1 LASEQDRSMK
11 VTSVVF
17 VRRLVILCF
26 VLIVAILAHA
36 LATHLVKM
44 TDQAMVEVQKAK
56 GSKDPQALDKMATA
70 TRFLGEVG
78 NVINKKMIHAV
89 DWLTYSMLLVMA
101 LAVAGALMGG
111 LIGSVLFRKLMV
123 LVDLISELPAVD
135 KAAVVGGVVL
145 GLVMT
150 ALTSIFVWRI
160 PRVGPVFTLLFGIA
174 WIYLG
179 MVIMMSLK
187 GALKPYVGAAEEDEG
202 AMPERPKILDT
213 NVIIDG
219 RIADICKTGFLD
231 GTIYVPGFILDE
243 LQLIADSAD
252 PLKRMRGRRGL
263 DILNQMQK
271 NMSLLVRSF
280 DAASSDDDETV
291 DMKLVRL
298 AKDIG
303 GSIVTNDYNLN
314 KVAQL
319 QGVKVLNVNELANA
333 LKPVVLP
340 GEQLQVQLVKEGK
353 EPNQGIGYLDDGTMV
368 VVESGKPHIGR
379 EVLSTVTSVLQTSAG
394 KMIFTNFKNVL
405 AGGDASARGGSN
417 PGGR

>member
-1 LASEQDRSMK
+1 MK
-11 VTSVVF
+11 VTSVKF

-36 LATHLVKM
+36 LATELVQ
-44 TDQAMVEVQKAK
+44 TTGAAMKAVDKANRAADPQKA
-56 GSKDPQALDKMATA
+56 LDRMATA

-78 NVINKKMIHAV
+78 KVINKRLFGAV
-89 DWLTYSMLLVMA
+89 DWLTYSMLLVA
-101 LAVAGALMGG
+101 SLTVAGGLAGG
-111 LIGSVLFRKLMV
+111 VIGSVVCRKLLV

-135 KAAVVGGVVL
+135 KAAVVGGVL
-145 GLVMT
+145 MGLLLT

-160 PRVGPVFTLLFGIA
+160 PKVGPVFTLLFGIA
-174 WIYLG
+174 WVYLG

-187 GALKPYVGAAEEDEG
+187 GALKPFVSAAEEEEG
-202 AMPERPKILDT
+202 SLPESPKILDT

-219 RIADICKTGFLD
+219 RISDVCKTGFLD
-231 GTIYVPGFILDE
+231 GTIYVPGFVLDE
-243 LQLIADSAD
+243 LQLIADSSD

-280 DAASSDDDETV
+280 DSAGSEEGETV

-303 GSIVTNDYNLN
+303 GAIVTNDYNLN

-340 GEQLQVQLVKEGK
+340 GEELQVHVVKEGK
-353 EPNQGIGYLDDGTMV
+353 EPNQGVGYLDDGTMV
-368 VVESGKPHIGR
+368 VVESGKPHIGKQ
-379 EVLSTVTSVLQTSAG
+379 VVSTVTSVLQTSAG
-394 KMIFTNFKNVL
+394 KMIFTNFKL
-405 AGGDASARGGSN
+405 LAAGGNAGSDGGNN

>member
-1 LASEQDRSMK
+1 MK
-11 VTSVVF
+11 VTSVKF

-44 TDQAMVEVQKAK
+44 TDQAMVEVEKAK
-56 GSKDPQALDKMATA
+56 AKRAKDPQALDKMATA

-78 NVINKKMIHAV
+78 NVINKQMIRAV
-89 DWLTYSMLLVMA
+89 DWLTYSMLLVAA
-101 LAVAGALMGG
+101 LTVAGALAGG
-111 LIGSVLFRKLMV
+111 LTGSVLFRKLMV
-123 LVDLISELPAVD
+123 LVELLSGLPAVD
-135 KAAVVGGVVL
+135 KAAVVSGVVL

-160 PRVGPVFTLLFGIA
+160 PKVGPVFTLLFGIA
-174 WIYLG
+174 WVYLG

-187 GALKPYVGAAEEDEG
+187 GALKPIVGAAEEEEG
-202 AMPERPKILDT
+202 PTPERPKILDT

-219 RIADICKTGFLD
+219 RIADVCKTGFLD
-231 GTIYVPGFILDE
+231 GMIYVPGFILDE

-252 PLKRMRGRRGL
+252 PLRRTRGRRGL

-280 DAASSDDDETV
+280 DTADIGEVETV

-379 EVLSTVTSVLQTSAG
+379 QVISTVTSVLQTSAG
-394 KMIFTNFKNVL
+394 KMIFTNFKSVL
-405 AGGDASARGGSN
+405 AGGDAGARSGGN
-417 PGGR
+417 TGGR